1 MEDNQIPANFPIP
14 FASGAGAGYVRAIPE
29 ASQIGIQNG
38 AASLTDGFPPNCF
51 IPVEAGGSWPFGQ
64 DFNGVLQQITA
75 WLRWLQAGA
84 PVSWD
89 SAFSTAIGGY
99 PYRAVVA
106 STVTPGLLWRSTVD
120 NNTTNPDTGGAGWVQ
135 HLGRV
140 APQVATSAQGVILGA
155 SYSGSESVTFT
166 APVAGYVYAWG
177 TLNLNVV
184 AGATVLCNLVVNG
197 TTVQY
202 DSTELSQSHQ
212 AVVAVTAGESV
223 TVALQVS
230 TGANPSVSATY
241 SVGASFQPYP

>member
-1 MEDNQIPANFPIP
+1 M
-14 FASGAGAGYVRAIPE
+14 
-29 ASQIGIQNG
+29 
-38 AASLTDGFPPNCF
+38 
-51 IPVEAGGSWPFGQ
+51 
-64 DFNGVLQQITA
+64 
-75 WLRWLQAGA
+75 
-84 PVSWD
+84 
-89 SAFSTAIGGY
+89 
-99 PYRAVVA
+99 
-106 STVTPGLLWRSTVD
+106 
-120 NNTTNPDTGGAGWVQ
+120 Q